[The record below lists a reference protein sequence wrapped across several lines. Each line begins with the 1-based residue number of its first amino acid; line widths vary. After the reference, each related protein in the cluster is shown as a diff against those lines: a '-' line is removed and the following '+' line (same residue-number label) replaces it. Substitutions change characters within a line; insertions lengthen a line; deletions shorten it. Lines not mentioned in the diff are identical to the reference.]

1 MYSGDC
7 KWHMHAP
14 RLRCDRGR
22 RTVYRWD
29 LPMWSLSQTRFARLD
44 NTHSHL
50 LGQVPGPSLPLW
62 NKDQRVL
69 LNVHDLVHR
78 TPISQNYRLLRLLKT
93 CFVHGYLIEGS
104 PIPGLVCSVCGYMH
118 MRVNPSAY
126 THARA
131 SGSQR
136 PG

>member
-7 KWHMHAP
+7 KWHVRAP
-14 RLRCDRGR
+14 RLRCDRGW

-44 NTHSHL
+44 SKHSHL

-69 LNVHDLVHR
+69 LNVHGLVHR

-93 CFVHGYLIEGS
+93 CFVHSYLIEGS
-104 PIPGLVCSVCGYMH
+104 HITGLVSSVCGYMH
-118 MRVNPSAY
+118 MRVNPNAF